1 MCGAW
6 CAVCGV
12 WCVVCGVWRVACGVW
27 RVVCGLWSVVCGVWC
42 VARGVSRAV
51 CGVFCAVCG
60 VWCLVCGVWC
70 VACGVRCV
78 VWCGVVCVCVVWCGV
93 VCVCVC
99 VCVCVQLD
107 TVAHFAQGH
116 PVAYV
121 YFRSYILRNN
131 IFKNLT
137 FGADVNKLICP
148 YFVKIVLR
156 PKRKVFAKL
165 LSHIKKNLCVS
176 VLS

>member
-1 MCGAW
+1 M
-6 CAVCGV
+6 
-12 WCVVCGVWRVACGVW
+12 
-27 RVVCGLWSVVCGVWC
+27 
-42 VARGVSRAV
+42 
-51 CGVFCAVCG
+51 
-60 VWCLVCGVWC
+60 
-70 VACGVRCV
+70 
-78 VWCGVVCVCVVWCGV
+78 CVCMLGGRH
-93 VCVCVC
+93 
-99 VCVCVQLD
+99 LD

-165 LSHIKKNLCVS
+165 LSHIKKTYALAFYLVCVYVCVC
-176 VLS
+176 VLGEGSSQGS